1 MIHHSEALSFVND
14 EIFLPSLLVVLVMNL
29 PSCVPRTYR
38 FGKINTQDL
47 SLSTAPRSPKRE
59 NDGFPSDAS
68 STTLSEGSTEFIA
81 NSNDSTTT

>member
-38 FGKINTQDL
+38 FGKIKTQDL

-59 NDGFPSDAS
+59 
-68 STTLSEGSTEFIA
+68 
-81 NSNDSTTT
+81 